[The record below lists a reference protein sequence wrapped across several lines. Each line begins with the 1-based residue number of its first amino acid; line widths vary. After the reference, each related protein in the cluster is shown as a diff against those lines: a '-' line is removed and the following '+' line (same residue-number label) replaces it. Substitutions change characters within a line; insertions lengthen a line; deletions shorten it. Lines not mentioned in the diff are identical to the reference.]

1 VFLLDTD
8 HLGIVQR
15 RSAPEHPTLTR
26 RMRQHSLEGY
36 FVSIVSFHEQVNGW
50 NAYIRRARGVEGLVR
65 GYGMFEGI
73 LADFARLNVV
83 PFTAAAAERALE
95 LRRSGLRV
103 GTMDLR
109 RPRASRSGLPAMFVT
124 IRHGAGGAR
133 ANGPPSGKETGLLPH
148 AAG

>member
-1 VFLLDTD
+1 MFLLDTD

-83 PFTAAAAERALE
+83 PFTAAAAERDLE

-109 RPRASRSGLPAMFVT
+109 IGATALVRGFTVLTRNTIDFARIPGLSVEDWT
-124 IRHGAGGAR
+124 
-133 ANGPPSGKETGLLPH
+133 LP
-148 AAG
+148 G

>member
-15 RSAPEHPTLTR
+15 RSAPEHPTLTH
-26 RMRQHSLEGY
+26 RMRQHSLESF
-36 FVSIVSFHEQVNGW
+36 FVSIVSFHEQVSGW
-50 NAYIRRARGVEGLVR
+50 NTYIRRARGVEGLVR

-73 LADFARLNVV
+73 LADFARLNVA
-83 PFTAAAAERALE
+83 PFTTEAAERAAE

-109 RPRASRSGLPAMFVT
+109 IGATALVRGFTVLTRNTIDFERIPGLSVEDWT
-124 IRHGAGGAR
+124 
-133 ANGPPSGKETGLLPH
+133 LP
-148 AAG
+148 G

>member
-1 VFLLDTD
+1 MFLLDTD

-15 RSAPEHPTLTR
+15 RSTPEHPTLTH
-26 RMRQHSLEGY
+26 RMRQYSLESF

-65 GYGMFEGI
+65 GYGMFQGI
-73 LADFARLNVV
+73 LADFARLNVL
-83 PFTAAAAERALE
+83 PFSREVAEQALE

-109 RPRASRSGLPAMFVT
+109 IGATALIRGFTVLTRNTIDFERIPGLSVEDWT
-124 IRHGAGGAR
+124 
-133 ANGPPSGKETGLLPH
+133 LP
-148 AAG
+148 G

>member
-83 PFTAAAAERALE
+83 PFTAAAAERDLE

-109 RPRASRSGLPAMFVT
+109 IGATALVRGFTVLTRNTIDFARIPGLSVEDWT
-124 IRHGAGGAR
+124 
-133 ANGPPSGKETGLLPH
+133 LP
-148 AAG
+148 G